1 MERLKTTLL
10 VSGWVLVAI
19 LIWVGRRTP
28 VSTPVVET
36 KKQEV
41 TETQKEVRKDTKVQ
55 TKKTVK
61 KPDGTTIVIEKSRD
75 TVVTEVETGKSV
87 KTEHTKVSPAP
98 AKPQHSISIG
108 FKPDLTTLSLR
119 PHEFTY
125 GYRVTGDLWI
135 TMGANR
141 NQEIIT
147 GFRIDW

>member
-1 MERLKTTLL
+1 MERLKTILL
-10 VSGWVLVAI
+10 VSGWVLAAI
-19 LIWVGRRTP
+19 LTWVGRQTP
-28 VSTPVVET
+28 VSTPTVET

-75 TVVTEVETGKSV
+75 TVETEVETGKSV

-125 GYRVTGDLWI
+125 GRRVTGDLWL
-135 TMGANR
+135 TLGATANR
-141 NQEIIT
+141 ELIL
-147 GFRIDW
+147 GLRLDF